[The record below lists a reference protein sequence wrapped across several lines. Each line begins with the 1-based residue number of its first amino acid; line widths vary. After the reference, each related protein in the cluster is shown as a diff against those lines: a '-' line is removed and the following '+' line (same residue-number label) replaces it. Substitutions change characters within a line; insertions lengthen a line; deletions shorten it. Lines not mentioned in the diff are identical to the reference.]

1 MLRCLFKFQELG
13 TNFRTEFVAGTTTF
27 LAMAYIIMVN
37 PAILG
42 DAGMPKDALITATIL
57 ASAFGTL
64 LGGLWANVPY
74 AMAPGMGI
82 NAFFAYTLVKGHGV
96 NWETALGVV
105 FVSGV
110 FFLILTITGVRKMF
124 VKAIPKHLRLGI
136 AAGIG
141 LFITFIGLQ
150 KLNIIVDNPA
160 TMVGLGKANPKVLLG
175 MVGLIV
181 MMALSVRKLRGAVLT
196 GIVFTTIL
204 GALFGEVEK
213 PSSWVSLPPSL
224 APLFLKLDV
233 VAALRWGLIGAV
245 FSFMFVDLFDS
256 IGSVVACA
264 YEAGFVEK
272 DGTIPHVQKILMA
285 DATATVVGAALG
297 TSTTTLYIESGAG
310 IADGGRSGFT
320 SVVTA
325 FYFLAALFVAPLIAI
340 VPTFAIAPAL
350 VVVGIFMFTNVGEI
364 DLSDF
369 KVAAPAFLTMIVMP
383 LSYSISMGLCFGF
396 ISYILIAVAAGDI
409 KKIHPI
415 MWCVGALSVG
425 ELYLQMRPVAE
436 KATGG

>member
-1 MLRCLFKFQELG
+1 MLRRFFRFGELG
-13 TNFRTEFVAGTTTF
+13 ANFHTEFIAGTTTF

-37 PAILG
+37 PAILS

-82 NAFFAYTLVKGHGV
+82 NAFFAYTLVLGHNV
-96 NWETALGVV
+96 TWQTALGVV
-105 FVSGV
+105 FISGV

-150 KLNIIVDNPA
+150 KLNIIVANKA
-160 TMVGLGKANPKVLLG
+160 TMVGLGKVDMKVILG

-181 MMALSVRKLRGAVLT
+181 MMVLSVRKMRGAVLT
-196 GIVFTTIL
+196 GIVFTTLL
-204 GALFGEVEK
+204 GVLLGEVAK
-213 PSSWVSLPPSL
+213 PSSWVAMPPSL
-224 APLFLKLDV
+224 APLFLKLDI
-233 VAALRWGLIGAV
+233 VAAFRWGLIGAI

-285 DATATVVGAALG
+285 ENGDKWLIGTTGPVEEVRNDEWHWFTVIARGNHLIQKLDDRLACEIFDHDPDKRALEGLLGVQLHAGPPMKVCVKDVWLKVLPEGGVLSPDETPLPADAQ
-297 TSTTTLYIESGAG
+297 
-310 IADGGRSGFT
+310 
-320 SVVTA
+320 
-325 FYFLAALFVAPLIAI
+325 
-340 VPTFAIAPAL
+340 
-350 VVVGIFMFTNVGEI
+350 
-364 DLSDF
+364 
-369 KVAAPAFLTMIVMP
+369 K
-383 LSYSISMGLCFGF
+383 MG
-396 ISYILIAVAAGDI
+396 
-409 KKIHPI
+409 
-415 MWCVGALSVG
+415 
-425 ELYLQMRPVAE
+425 
-436 KATGG
+436 

>member
-1 MLRCLFKFQELG
+1 MLRRFFRFGELG
-13 TNFRTEFVAGTTTF
+13 ANFHTEFIAGTTTF

-37 PAILG
+37 PAILS

-82 NAFFAYTLVKGHGV
+82 NAFFAYTLVLGHNV
-96 NWETALGVV
+96 TWQTALGVV
-105 FVSGV
+105 FISGV

-150 KLNIIVDNPA
+150 KLNIIVANKA
-160 TMVGLGKANPKVLLG
+160 TMVGLGKVDMKVILG

-181 MMALSVRKLRGAVLT
+181 MMVLSVRKMRGAVLT
-196 GIVFTTIL
+196 GIVFTTLL
-204 GALFGEVEK
+204 GVLLGEVAK
-213 PSSWVSLPPSL
+213 PSSWVAMPPSL
-224 APLFLKLDV
+224 ALLFLKLDI
-233 VAALRWGLIGAV
+233 VAAFRWGLIGAI

-285 DATATVVGAALG
+285 DAMATVVGTCLG

-325 FYFLAALFVAPLIAI
+325 FYFLAALFIAPVIAI

-350 VVVGIFMFTNVGEI
+350 IVVGVFMFTNVGEI
-364 DLSDF
+364 DFSDF

-396 ISYILIAVAAGDI
+396 ISYILVAVAAGEI

-425 ELYLQMRPVAE
+425 ELYLQMRPVVA
-436 KATGG
+436 KVAG